1 MAGSYPELQ
10 RLTRLPCGSISPV
23 ETILKQRPKPTR
35 SLPPGYVAAGQI
47 DLGSARAA
55 LAVNLI
61 GLASLF
67 PFGWFFVQVGRAVR
81 PEAVS
86 GNTFTLLGQANVLFL
101 LLVLIA
107 TLLLHELIHGL
118 GFWLLSKSRPKF
130 GVHLLY
136 AYAAAP
142 DWYLPRNPFIIVGLA
157 PFLTITL
164 LGLLA
169 LPLVSLKGVPV
180 LLAAITLNAAGS
192 MGDLIV
198 IGWLLTR
205 SPDLLAKDS
214 GPSVRIFEPQPDLES
229 RMRQRWTELMAA
241 LQVDPASTQ
250 AIFDDLVGHYLEPHR
265 HYHNLEHVAY
275 VMDVVTRLK
284 PLAKDYQALQLAIW
298 FHDVIYDPGA
308 NDNEARSAEY
318 AGWQLSRLGLGQE
331 LIAEVQRLIMV
342 TVDHQAKDG
351 DIDAHILIDADL
363 APLAAEEATFEQQ
376 SQAIRREFGHVS
388 DDLYRIG
395 RLQVLSTFLNRDRIF
410 HTEALY
416 ADLEEQARHNLAR
429 AIRELSASSAPKAG

>member
-1 MAGSYPELQ
+1 MAGSYPKLQ
-10 RLTRLPCGSISPV
+10 PLICLPIRFSVPV
-23 ETILKQRPKPTR
+23 ETVLKQRPKPTKN
-35 SLPPGYVAAGQI
+35 LPLGYVAAGQI
-47 DLGSARAA
+47 DLGRSRAA

-67 PFGWFFVQVGRAVR
+67 AFGWLFVQLGRAIR
-81 PEAVS
+81 PEVMS
-86 GNTFTLLGQANVLFL
+86 GNNFILLSQANILAL
-101 LLVLIA
+101 LLTLIA

-142 DWYLPRNPFIIVGLA
+142 DWYLPRDPFMIVGLA
-157 PFLTITL
+157 PFLIITL
-164 LGLLA
+164 LGLSA
-169 LPLVSLKGVPV
+169 LLLVSANGVPV

-192 MGDLIV
+192 MGDLTV
-198 IGWLLTR
+198 AGWLLTR
-205 SPDLLAKDS
+205 SPDLLAQDS
-214 GPSVRIFEPQPDLES
+214 GPAVRIFEPQPDLLT
-229 RMRQRWTELMAA
+229 RMRARWAELMAA
-241 LQVDPASTQ
+241 LEVDPALTQ

-298 FHDVIYDPGA
+298 FHDVIYNPKA
-308 NDNEARSAEY
+308 SENEARSAEY
-318 AGWQLSRLGLGQE
+318 AGRQLSRLGLEQE
-331 LIAEVQRLIMV
+331 MIAEVQRLIMV
-342 TVDHQAKDG
+342 TVDHQAAED
-351 DIDAHILIDADL
+351 DIDAQILIDADL

-376 SQAIRREFGHVS
+376 SQAIRREFDHVP
-388 DDLYRIG
+388 DDLYRTG
-395 RLQVLSTFLNRDRIF
+395 RLQVLSAFLSRDRIF
-410 HTEALY
+410 YTEALY

-429 AIRELSASSAPKAG
+429 GIQELSASSVPKAG

>member
-1 MAGSYPELQ
+1 M
-10 RLTRLPCGSISPV
+10 
-23 ETILKQRPKPTR
+23 KQRPKPTK
-35 SLPPGYVAAGQI
+35 SLPPGYAAAGQI
-47 DLGSARAA
+47 DLGRARAA

-67 PFGWFFVQVGRAVR
+67 AFGWFFVQVGRAVR

-86 GNTFTLLGQANVLFL
+86 GNTFALLSQANILAL
-101 LLVLIA
+101 LLALIA

-169 LPLVSLKGVPV
+169 LPVISVNGVPV

-198 IGWLLTR
+198 AGWFLMR
-205 SPDLLAKDS
+205 SPNLLAQDS
-214 GPSVRIFEPQPDLES
+214 GPAVRIFEPQPDLETK
-229 RMRQRWTELMAA
+229 MRQRWAELMAA
-241 LQVDPASTQ
+241 LDVDLAPAQ

-275 VMDVVTRLK
+275 VMEVVTRLK
-284 PLAKDYQALQLAIW
+284 PLAKDDQALQLAVW

-308 NDNEARSAEY
+308 SDNEVRSAEY
-318 AGWQLSRLGLGQE
+318 AGRQLSRLDLEQE
-331 LIAEVQRLIMV
+331 MIAEVQRLIMV
-342 TVDHQAKDG
+342 TVDHHAADD
-351 DIDAHILIDADL
+351 DIDAQILIDADL
-363 APLAAEEATFEQQ
+363 APLAAEEAIFEQH
-376 SQAIRREFGHVS
+376 SQAIRREFGHVP
-388 DDLYRIG
+388 DDIYRTG
-395 RLQVLSTFLNRDRIF
+395 RLQVLSTFLNRERIF

-429 AIRELSASSAPKAG
+429 AIQELSASSAPEAG